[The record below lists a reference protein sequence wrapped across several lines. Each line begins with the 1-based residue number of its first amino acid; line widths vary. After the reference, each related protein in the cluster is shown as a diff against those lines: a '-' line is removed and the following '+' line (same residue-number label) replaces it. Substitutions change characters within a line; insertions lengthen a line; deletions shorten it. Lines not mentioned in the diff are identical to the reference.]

1 MNSVINFLI
10 SHYFVFAILVFFLIL
25 AIIGYIF
32 EDIRMT
38 KLKKE
43 FMEITRNEA
52 FPNELSFDKAIEKI
66 KKKR

>member
-1 MNSVINFLI
+1 MNSVISFLI

-32 EDIRMT
+32 EDIRMN

-43 FMEITRNEA
+43 FMKITRNEA
-52 FPNELSFDKAIEKI
+52 FPNELSFDEAIEKI
-66 KKKR
+66 KKNR

>member
-32 EDIRMT
+32 EDIRMN

-43 FMEITRNEA
+43 FMKITRNEA
-52 FPNELSFDKAIEKI
+52 FPNELSFDEAIEKI
-66 KKKR
+66 KKNR

>member
-1 MNSVINFLI
+1 MNSVISFLI

-32 EDIRMT
+32 EDIRMN

-43 FMEITRNEA
+43 FMKITRNEA

-66 KKKR
+66 KKNR